1 MQENGESRSQSPSW
15 GLSVVSIKTLGVA
28 AAFGLAALA
37 MVVAGLTLPIP
48 GTGVVTD
55 PREIFTTTGAAL
67 TGPVGGVLIGV
78 LAGVREPGGVVI
90 ASLIAHV
97 SGGLWMGLAY
107 KMLVHRFLRVP
118 FSFIGWVFLVLAY
131 YYVFVI
137 PGFVLG
143 QAVFYSDG
151 FIDSYGLGTSLFRAY
166 TILGWGATTPG
177 WGALPEAVLTA
188 LVTTLAFIALPRRNR
203 RPLW

>member
-1 MQENGESRSQSPSW
+1 MHENAETRSQSPSS
-15 GLSVVSIKTLGVA
+15 GLTVVSVRTLGISTV
-28 AAFGLAALA
+28 FGLAALA
-37 MVVAGLTLPIP
+37 VVAAGLTLPIP

-55 PREIFTTTGAAL
+55 PREIFATMGAGL

-78 LAGVREPGGVVI
+78 LAGIREPGGVVI

-107 KMLVHRFLRVP
+107 KMLVQRFLRVP
-118 FSFIGWVFLVLAY
+118 FTFFGWVFLVLAY

-137 PGFVLG
+137 PGFVIG
-143 QAVFYSDG
+143 QSVFYSDG
-151 FIDSYGLGTSLFRAY
+151 FTESYGAGTSLLRAY
-166 TILGWGATTPG
+166 TILGWGAF
-177 WGALPEAVLTA
+177 PEAVLTT
-188 LVTTLAFIALPRRNR
+188 LVTTLALIALPRRNR